1 MTMIKVADIGN
12 YTTKDN
18 FMNIFESKVSNIPD
32 MLTNRKVILNGEEF
46 YLKGN
51 FDTEYR
57 KAYKENYIKL
67 LYSLLCMSS
76 NEVNNEINLIVAL
89 PLSQYRNDKEYLTNR
104 ILSSE
109 LKGIYRGHERNFKI
123 NDIEVYLEGLASV
136 EDDFEGIIVDVGGR
150 TTDASLIY
158 FENGKRIITNPYS
171 LPIGTIKLYSDF
183 IKMINSKYCLTLE
196 VEEASRI
203 LRNGLKVDGQ
213 RVDLIEEMMIFK
225 EYLDNLVGDLNVQY
239 SLKTNDIAFTG
250 GGSILLKGSI
260 LKRLPNAFI
269 LDNPVFSNAIGMY
282 EYGKELWEGWRY
294 Q

>member
-76 NEVNNEINLIVAL
+76 NEVDNEINLVVAL
-89 PLSQYRNDKEYLTNR
+89 PLSQYKNDKDYLINR

-109 LKGIYRGHERNFKI
+109 LKGVYRGHERNFKI

-158 FENGKRIITNPYS
+158 FENGKRRVTNPYS

-196 VEEASRI
+196 VDEVQRI

-213 RVDLIEEMMIFK
+213 RVDLSEEMMIFK

-239 SLKTNDIAFTG
+239 SLKTNDVAFTG

-260 LKRLPNAFI
+260 LKRLPSAYI

-282 EYGKELWEGWRY
+282 EYGKEIWEEWKY

>member
-282 EYGKELWEGWRY
+282 EYGKELWEG
-294 Q
+294 